1 MTELTQEQL
10 AEIRQRHEA
19 IETVP
24 SAATNQVHIDRRALL
39 HHIDA
44 QAARIAELERKV
56 REARGRLAALN
67 PAAID
72 ALRADNQQ
80 QLDDDGVMVGVS
92 RQAADETV
100 ATLDNLRAILEG
112 DEA

>member
-39 HHIDA
+39 RHIDH
-44 QAARIAELERKV
+44 QAARIAALEQRLGKLASA
-56 REARGRLAALN
+56 RDEAIQRLTAIKSDGLKTEDAAYRVSH
-67 PAAID
+67 
-72 ALRADNQQ
+72 ALMS
-80 QLDDDGVMVGVS
+80 LMLVGEGS
-92 RQAADETV
+92 P
-100 ATLDNLRAILEG
+100 ILEG